1 MIGNNRIFHLKN
13 GTASFTNS
21 QSDPTMNPLHGQ
33 IHAHQN
39 NCGAVLA
46 DACMKPFT
54 RPPGAEGEGAVE
66 GHGRCQEGADA
77 VPKGDTNDTKIGK
90 GYGVP

>member
-13 GTASFTNS
+13 GTASVTNS
-21 QSDPTMNPLHGQ
+21 QSDPTMNPLHAQ

-46 DACMKPFT
+46 DACMNPFT
-54 RPPGAEGEGAVE
+54 RPWLRPSTSEGQQRLSTFAEVMLANG
-66 GHGRCQEGADA
+66 
-77 VPKGDTNDTKIGK
+77 
-90 GYGVP
+90 